1 LHNNNDNIIFQ
12 ERKIMN
18 HKKPFVM
25 LLFLIL
31 AMLACNL
38 PGAQENSDPA
48 NVNNSAAA
56 TITALAAT
64 IQAQGQSTSV
74 PAASSTPENTAK
86 PTDTPTITLTPTDTL
101 TPTPSVPMV
110 TVSQTT
116 NCRTGP
122 GTMYDLVS
130 ALNPGGSAQVVG
142 KFSAGNYWVIN
153 TPGSAGTCWLW
164 GQYATVSG
172 NTSGLPEMYAPPSPT
187 PALPATPKHFVSSV
201 SCTKGALLLYN
212 VHVDLSWTDVAS
224 NEDGYYIF
232 RNGKLLSTLA
242 ANSTDFADDTTLPM
256 LFKIGNPPPS
266 ISYSVQAFN
275 SAGTSD
281 GHELSVKCP

>member
-1 LHNNNDNIIFQ
+1 
-12 ERKIMN
+12 
-18 HKKPFVM
+18 
-25 LLFLIL
+25 
-31 AMLACNL
+31 MLACNL
-38 PGAQENSDPA
+38 PSAQADPGPA
-48 NVNNSAAA
+48 VPNDSAGA

-64 IQAQGQSTSV
+64 IQAQSQSSPA
-74 PAASSTPENTAK
+74 PAASNTPENTAK
-86 PTDTPTITLTPTDTL
+86 PSDTPTVTLTPTNIPTSTVTL
-101 TPTPSVPMV
+101 TSTPSVPMV

-122 GTMYDLVS
+122 GTVYGLIS

-153 TPGSAGTCWLW
+153 TPGGTGTCWLW

-172 NTSGLPEMYAPPSPT
+172 NTSSLPEMYAPPSPT
-187 PALPATPKHFVSSV
+187 PALPATPKHFASSV
-201 SCTKGALLLYN
+201 SCTKGALFLYN
-212 VHVDLSWTDVAS
+212 VHVELSWDDIAT
-224 NEDGYYIF
+224 NEDGYYIY
-232 RNGKLLSTLA
+232 RNGKLLSTLG
-242 ANSTDFADDTTLPM
+242 ANSNDFADDTTLPM
-256 LFKIGNPPPS
+256 IYKIGNPPPS